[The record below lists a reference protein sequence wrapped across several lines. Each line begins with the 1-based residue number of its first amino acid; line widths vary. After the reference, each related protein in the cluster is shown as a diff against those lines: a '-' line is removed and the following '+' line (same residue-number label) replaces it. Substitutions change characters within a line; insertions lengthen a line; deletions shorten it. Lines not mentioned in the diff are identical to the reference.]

1 MNGCLS
7 FPCMS
12 GASDR
17 ELDKDS
23 QRLLDAMREMRSLE
37 LSKRGTERS
46 SEEFHDL
53 AETVVDKAKE
63 VRRLAIEELDEGRD
77 DSPLAADQ
85 ETNAPGDWT
94 RGSRE

>member
-1 MNGCLS
+1 
-7 FPCMS
+7 MS

-37 LSKRGTERS
+37 LSKRATERS

-63 VRRLAIEELDEGRD
+63 VRKLAIEELDQGRD
-77 DSPLAADQ
+77 DSPLAADH
-85 ETNAPGDWT
+85 ESSAPGDWT